1 MKSILALI
9 LSIVL
14 FAFATQVIA
23 GEWGYFAKDQEELY
37 GTWVNMKYGSNFPQK
52 IIYKPVGTFNCFKD
66 ANSKTPCDSGRYLVT
81 GKWSDSE
88 GNIFYKSNWV
98 GDWGEQAYQITK
110 ISNSGKTLE
119 FVLGYDEPPRDI
131 EPDSIWYRKYT
142 RE

>member
-9 LSIVL
+9 LSIVI
-14 FAFATQVIA
+14 FVFATQVMA

-37 GTWVNMKYGSNFPQK
+37 GTWVNMDYASCIPQK
-52 IIYKPVGTFNCFKD
+52 IVYKSVGTFNCFRA
-66 ANSKTPCDSGRYLVT
+66 ANSKVPDDCGRYLVT

-98 GDWGEQAYQITK
+98 GDWGEEAYQITK

-119 FVLGYDEPPRDI
+119 FMLGYDEPPKNID
-131 EPDSIWYRKYT
+131 PDNTWYRKYT